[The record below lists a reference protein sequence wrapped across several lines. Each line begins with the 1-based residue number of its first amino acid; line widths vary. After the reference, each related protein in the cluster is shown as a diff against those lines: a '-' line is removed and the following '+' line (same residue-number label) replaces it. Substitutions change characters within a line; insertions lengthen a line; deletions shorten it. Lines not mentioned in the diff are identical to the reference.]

1 MEAFARRARVG
12 ERAVQGRAGTDGI
25 PYQIL
30 DVPVVVVGGGGGKH
44 SRSDLGDD
52 GGGAVLERIDFD
64 LQLGKYLHDVVERG
78 GAGGGAGVGDG
89 RRGSGGIFLQGCS
102 LRSQLAR
109 AVLCLAFF
117 RSAAGNFRRRCG
129 NKFERKKSEKKSK
142 R

>member
-1 MEAFARRARVG
+1 MG
-12 ERAVQGRAGTDGI
+12 VQKA
-25 PYQIL
+25 
-30 DVPVVVVGGGGGKH
+30 VVVVGGGGGKH

-64 LQLGKYLHDVVERG
+64 LQLGKYLHDVVKRG

>member
-64 LQLGKYLHDVVERG
+64 LQLGPSARQV
-78 GAGGGAGVGDG
+78 
-89 RRGSGGIFLQGCS
+89 
-102 LRSQLAR
+102 LA
-109 AVLCLAFF
+109 
-117 RSAAGNFRRRCG
+117 
-129 NKFERKKSEKKSK
+129 
-142 R
+142 